1 MFDQFKSKSL
11 YFKVC
16 ISDITINGK
25 RPENSFNAEESGFW
39 MNKYVESCSYDFMA
53 TSTIKIKNSIIISD
67 YCLISRQLLFNGN
80 FIFDNICSNS

>member
-25 RPENSFNAEESGFW
+25 RLENSFNAEESGFW